1 MLNFTDFFKKRFQEF
16 KKLPA
21 KLENLLNRNL
31 TKQGNAII
39 KDFKQGILND
49 SLGLARLT
57 KKTIA
62 KKTRQGFK
70 NPDKPLVGRGKDSKA
85 SYANMMALTKIKNGV
100 KIAPKMGPH
109 WSYEVSLKKLYVYHE
124 DSQRVSPP
132 KRPAMQIVLK
142 KYKEKIPS
150 INIDTE
156 LFTVE
161 LKNK

>member
-1 MLNFTDFFKKRFQEF
+1 MIKFTDFFKKRFQEF
-16 KKLPA
+16 KKLPE
-21 KLENLLNRNL
+21 KLEGLLRNNAK
-31 TKQGNAII
+31 KQGKAII

-57 KKTIA
+57 KKTIK

-100 KIAPKMGPH
+100 KIAPREGPH

-124 DSQRVSPP
+124 DSKRVKPP

-142 KYKEKIPS
+142 KYKDKIPS
-150 INIDTE
+150 IDIDTD